1 VDLESGE
8 FFWSDQ
14 AEKMLG
20 FSEEKTKKTIDD
32 YIECVYPEDRQEVM
46 KAIDNCLHGEKGYD
60 IEHRVIWPD
69 NSIRWLQ
76 ACGGVIYND
85 ADQVQRMVG
94 VLRDITDKKE
104 ADAILEDTMNKLR
117 TMNERMHDAQEQL
130 LRSEKM
136 ASIGQLA
143 AGVAHEINNPIGY
156 ISSNVGTLKK
166 YVDDLFDLIEAY
178 ESTIRPDSEKSI
190 VSYIN
195 KVKQEIDIDYLQ
207 QDLRDLIAESEEGI
221 VRVKRIVQDLKDF
234 SHVEEVEWEEA
245 DLHQGIDSTLNIVR
259 NEIKY
264 KAEIVKEYGEIPD
277 VECIISQL
285 NQVFMN
291 LLVNASQAISEGS
304 NGVICIRTYVE
315 DGGVAIEI
323 EDSGSGMPKEMLN
336 KIFDPFFTT
345 KPIGKGTGLGLSL
358 SYAII
363 NKHGGKIS
371 VTSEEGKGSLF
382 KLWLP
387 EKQEQK
393 VEHGE
398 LIVNSF

>member
-1 VDLESGE
+1 
-8 FFWSDQ
+8 
-14 AEKMLG
+14 
-20 FSEEKTKKTIDD
+20 
-32 YIECVYPEDRQEVM
+32 
-46 KAIDNCLHGEKGYD
+46 
-60 IEHRVIWPD
+60 
-69 NSIRWLQ
+69 
-76 ACGGVIYND
+76 
-85 ADQVQRMVG
+85 
-94 VLRDITDKKE
+94 
-104 ADAILEDTMNKLR
+104 
-117 TMNERMHDAQEQL
+117 MNERMHDAQEQL